1 MRDAENKKGILE
13 KINELQ
19 NNLFD
24 NMWNMVYKQYK
35 TDAKEVK
42 VDQKKNIDK
51 YLKELNR
58 IVNENDRVL
67 SDIVSETR
75 GLIYKMK
82 DMLDPIDKLI
92 CKVKRIN
99 KKEVE
104 TLENILK
111 KDVNNITKSIRQIA
125 GELSYE

>member
-1 MRDAENKKGILE
+1 MQKKKGILE

-67 SDIVSETR
+67 SDIMSETR

>member
-1 MRDAENKKGILE
+1 
-13 KINELQ
+13 
-19 NNLFD
+19 
-24 NMWNMVYKQYK
+24 MWNMVYKQYK

-67 SDIVSETR
+67 SDIMSETR

-104 TLENILK
+104 TLKNILK